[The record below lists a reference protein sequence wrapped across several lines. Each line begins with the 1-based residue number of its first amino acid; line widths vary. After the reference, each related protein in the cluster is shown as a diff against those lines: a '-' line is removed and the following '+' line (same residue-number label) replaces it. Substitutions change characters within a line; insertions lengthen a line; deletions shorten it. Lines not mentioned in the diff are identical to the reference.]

1 MHPSPHPRSD
11 PNSPALPLPELLPQC
26 PVSPMPGSP
35 SAQHPQYP
43 RPARHPR
50 VPRHCRPAPRA
61 RPGGEGGEGGQW
73 EGGSRGS
80 GVRAGRW
87 VGRGSGR
94 AGLCR
99 NAPRYKQR
107 GRHRAGGAARPARI
121 APGAQPRSAQ
131 LSSAQP
137 RSAQISSGTP
147 GRTQVSASRAG
158 SAERL
163 RICARLRR
171 SRQGQARSGRSTAP
185 QSPVLWRALRGPIHI
200 VIRED
205 RAPQTPGLPRVSSGS
220 CPQFGQK
227 AKAPLGRRRALG
239 AATPPHQG
247 PARRSPGTSAGKFL
261 SLSSL

>member
-1 MHPSPHPRSD
+1 MCIPRPIPAATPTPRRCLCQSCSPSARY
-11 PNSPALPLPELLPQC
+11 PQC
-26 PVSPMPGSP
+26 PVLPVPSIPSIPVPPGTRG
-35 SAQHPQYP
+35 YP
-43 RPARHPR
+43 GTAGRL
-50 VPRHCRPAPRA
+50 
-61 RPGGEGGEGGQW
+61 
-73 EGGSRGS
+73 RGR
-80 GVRAGRW
+80 GRAGKE
-87 VGRGSGR
+87 GKEGSGR
-94 AGLCR
+94 EGAGAAGSVPGDGWGEAAAELGCAATPLAINR
-99 NAPRYKQR
+99 GAGTEREERR
-107 GRHRAGGAARPARI
+107 GRQGSRPELS
-121 APGAQPRSAQ
+121 PDQ
-131 LSSAQP
+131 LSSVQP
-137 RSAQISSGTP
+137 SSATP

-185 QSPVLWRALRGPIHI
+185 QSPVLWRALRGPLHI

-247 PARRSPGTSAGKFL
+247 PSRRSPGTSIGKFL
-261 SLSSL
+261 SLSSW